1 MTKLNYSFISLMLIV
16 SLFSTTINLNAQ
28 STYRLTL
35 DEVVALA
42 QSDAPDALLAST
54 LWKRNYWTYRSFQA
68 DFKPQILIG
77 ASTLPQYNR
86 SIEGITLPNGGI
98 SYEER
103 AFMNNQVNLS
113 LQQDFAPTGGKLF
126 LGTGLGRLDQFA
138 SGNVEAARSYLSNP
152 IQLGIQQPL
161 FQFNAMKWR
170 RKIEP
175 VNYRESEKQ
184 YSEQMEQVAS
194 RAKDLFFE
202 LLFSQLDAEAAKQDK
217 ANADTLLV
225 LSQGRYEVGKI
236 AETDLLQVQLS
247 AMQAETRLAEAQ
259 LNMQSNTEQL
269 RDFLD
274 LQGEVKFDL
283 VPPYELPDVTINQD
297 EALNYAMQNRSEVV
311 AFQRRLLE
319 AQQGVA
325 QAKGET
331 GVTANLV
338 GSFGLNQTSPDLNY
352 VYNDLIDQESFTF
365 GISAPIADWG
375 KSKAK
380 RSVALANLEL
390 EQRKIDQEKENF
402 RRVVVLRAQ
411 QFDLVRRNAQI
422 AQRYQESAKKR
433 YEITYQRYLIG
444 KISITDLNLALT
456 EQEVSRR
463 GYLQAIRDFWA
474 AVFEL
479 RGLTLYDFV
488 SAKSLMVTAPQQ
500 D

>member
-1 MTKLNYSFISLMLIV
+1 MRKINYTATTMLLIIVMISFNIKGK
-16 SLFSTTINLNAQ
+16 AQ
-28 STYRLTL
+28 TPYSLTL

-54 LWKRNYWTYRSFQA
+54 LWKRNYWTFRSFQA
-68 DFKPQILIG
+68 DFKPQILLL
-77 ASTLPQYNR
+77 ANTLPEYNR
-86 SIEGITLPNGGI
+86 SIEGITQPNGSI
-98 SYEER
+98 SYQER
-103 AFMNNQVNLS
+103 AFMNNEVSLN
-113 LQQDFAPTGGKLF
+113 LQQDIAPTGGTVY
-126 LGTGLGRLDQFA
+126 LGTGLGRLDIFA
-138 SGNVEAARSYLSNP
+138 NDVDPAQRSYLSNP
-152 IQLGIQQPL
+152 IRLGITQPL

-175 VNYRESEKQ
+175 VYYRESEKE
-184 YSEQMEQVAS
+184 YSEQMESVAKQAS
-194 RAKDLFFE
+194 NLFFE
-202 LLFSQLDAEAAKQDK
+202 LLFSQLDAEAAMLDK

-259 LNMQSNTEQL
+259 LNMQTNTEQL

-274 LQGEVKFDL
+274 LQGDVQFAL
-283 VPPYELPDVTINQD
+283 VPPYVLPGITINQD
-297 EALNYAMQNRSEVV
+297 SALYYALQNRSDMIEY
-311 AFQRRLLE
+311 QRRLLE

-331 GVTANLV
+331 GLTVDFG
-338 GSFGLNQTSPDLNY
+338 GSFGLTQTGPELNH
-352 VYNDLIDQESFTF
+352 VYEDLIDEERFTI
-365 GISAPIADWG
+365 GVRAPIADWG

-380 RSVALANLEL
+380 RSKAEANLEL
-390 EQRKIDQEKENF
+390 EERKIEQEKENF
-402 RRVVVLRAQ
+402 RRIVILRAQ
-411 QFDLVRRNAQI
+411 QFDLVRRNAEI

-433 YEITYQRYLIG
+433 YDISYQRYLIG

-456 EQEVSRR
+456 EQEASRR
-463 GYLQAIRDFWA
+463 GYLQAVRDFWN

-488 SAKSLMVTAPQQ
+488 SARTLMITAPSVE
-500 D
+500 